1 MLTRPLI
8 EADGSVK
15 SGGQTLRFGRVLT
28 RPLIE
33 ATNDGLTVFVVA
45 QFGRVLT
52 RPLIEAGFAG
62 VGMRISHRV
71 WPSVN
76 SAPH

>member
-1 MLTRPLI
+1 MHIP
-8 EADGSVK
+8 
-15 SGGQTLRFGRVLT
+15 GGWTFYWFGRVLT

-33 ATNDGLTVFVVA
+33 GALRNHQLPVILG
-45 QFGRVLT
+45 
-52 RPLIEAGFAG
+52 
-62 VGMRISHRV
+62 V